1 MQVHI
6 DAFINYIKF
15 EKRYSAHTVRS
26 YTNDLMGFL
35 DFIDRYKKEFDE
47 RIIDNKL
54 VRSWIVTLLEEGVSV
69 RSVNRKISTLKSYF
83 KFLVQQGIIDVNPMS
98 KVLSPKNKKRLPS
111 FVEQSQ
117 MDMLLDNIDFG
128 ADFSAVRDKF
138 IIQLLYHTGI
148 RLSELVN
155 LKVDDFN
162 LSNNTFK
169 VIGKRNKER
178 IIPFSKEIK
187 RSYNI
192 YCNNRLD
199 IQTSGK
205 TNYLF
210 ITEKGKPVYEKLI
223 YRVVHNYLSY
233 VTTIE
238 KKSPH
243 VLRHTFAT
251 HMLNNGADLNAIK
264 ELLGHANLSATQVY
278 THNTFEKLKNI
289 YNQAHPRS

>member
-264 ELLGHANLSATQVY
+264 ELLGHANLSATQIY
-278 THNTFEKLKNI
+278 THNTIKKLKNAH
-289 YNQAHPRS
+289 NQAHPKA

>member
-278 THNTFEKLKNI
+278 THNTFERLKNI